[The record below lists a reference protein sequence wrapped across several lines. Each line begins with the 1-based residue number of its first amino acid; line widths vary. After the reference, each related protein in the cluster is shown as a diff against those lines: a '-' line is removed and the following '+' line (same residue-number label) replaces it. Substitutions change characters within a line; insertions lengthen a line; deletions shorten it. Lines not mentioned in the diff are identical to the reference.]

1 MLEKCRDA
9 KERWGGVSDII
20 DQWLEQRQQLIRTLF
35 SLSDREIG
43 EPLNERLTLFCDQ
56 LMDYLSSGHFEVYE
70 QLLREGSDFADGSVE
85 RVQEL
90 FPKIQPTTDTAL
102 DFNDKYGA
110 FERPTLRDIRDFAED
125 LSSLGESLEDRFEL
139 EDKLI
144 ENLHTAHRPVENEA

>member
-35 SLSDREIG
+35 SLSDCEIG
-43 EPLNERLTLFCDQ
+43 EQLNEKLTQFCDL

-85 RVQEL
+85 KVQDL
-90 FPKIQPTTDTAL
+90 FPKIQPTTETAL

-125 LSSLGESLEDRFEL
+125 LSNLGEILEDRFEL
-139 EDKLI
+139 EDLLI
-144 ENLHTAHRPVENEA
+144 ENLHTAHRPVASEA